1 MIYNSILI
9 QLILTTLNDNA
20 LRHILPINRGLGENK
35 AMLPLIRSVSA
46 PLLSLLFLMM
56 GSGLF
61 NTFVSIR
68 LEMEGY
74 SNEMIGLVTSAL
86 YLGILIGSLRIDR
99 WVSAVGHIRA
109 FVVLASIMT
118 LLVIFQSF
126 WMNPW
131 YWAFLRLLGGVCTA
145 GVFIIIESWLLMQS
159 APNMRG
165 GILSVYLAVLY
176 GALSSGQLLI
186 DVSNPLSVFPFCI
199 TALLVVTS
207 ILPVSMRK
215 TCQPKIEQST
225 RLSLI
230 QMYRISPLGFIGGI
244 ISGMVLAAIYG
255 LVPIYAH
262 DIGMSVSQ
270 IGAFMAVLI
279 FGGFSLQWP
288 VGRWADKGD
297 RRRVIKTISFVTTVL
312 ALCLAVAEQTWL
324 LFILAWLFGGFSFT
338 LYPVAMA
345 HACERVKE
353 SEIVA
358 ATGGFVLSYGIGAV
372 AGPLLAPIAMG
383 LFGPSG
389 VFYFIAAISTI
400 LGLIGLRRPAPA
412 IIDK

>member
-1 MIYNSILI
+1 
-9 QLILTTLNDNA
+9 
-20 LRHILPINRGLGENK
+20 
-35 AMLPLIRSVSA
+35 MLPLIRSVSA

-68 LEMEGY
+68 LEIEGY
-74 SNEMIGLVTSAL
+74 GPEVVGLVTSAL
-86 YLGILIGSLRIDR
+86 YLGVLLGSLRIDR

-109 FVVLASIMT
+109 FVVLATVLT
-118 LLVIFQSF
+118 LLALLQSL

-131 YWAFLRLLGGVCTA
+131 YWAILRLFGGVCTA
-145 GVFIIIESWLLMQS
+145 GVFIVIESWLLMQA

-165 GILSVYLAVLY
+165 GILSLYLAVLY

-186 DVSNPLSVFPFCI
+186 NASDPHGVYPFCI
-199 TALLVVTS
+199 TAFFVAIS
-207 ILPVSMRK
+207 ILPVCVR
-215 TCQPKIEQST
+215 TTVEPKIEQSA
-225 RLSLI
+225 RLSLA

-244 ISGMVLAAIYG
+244 ISGMILAVIYG
-255 LVPIYAH
+255 LLPVYANE
-262 DIGMSVSQ
+262 IGMTVSE
-270 IGAFMAVLI
+270 IGAFMAVVI

-297 RRRVIKTISFVTTVL
+297 RRQVIKTISFITAFL
-312 ALCLAVAEQTWL
+312 ALSIAFTEQRWL
-324 LFILAWLFGGFSFT
+324 LFTLACIFGGFSFT

-353 SEIVA
+353 NEIVA
-358 ATGGFVLSYGIGAV
+358 ATGGFVLSYGMGAV
-372 AGPLLAPIAMG
+372 AGPLLAPIAMD
-383 LFGPSG
+383 LLGPSG
-389 VFYFIAAISTI
+389 VFYFIAAISSI

-412 IIDK
+412 AIDE

>member
-1 MIYNSILI
+1 
-9 QLILTTLNDNA
+9 
-20 LRHILPINRGLGENK
+20 
-35 AMLPLIRSVSA
+35 MLPLIRSVSA

-61 NTFVSIR
+61 NTFISIR

-74 SNEMIGLVTSAL
+74 GPEMVGLVTSAL
-86 YLGILIGSLRIDR
+86 YLGILLGSLRMDR

-109 FVVLASIMT
+109 FVVLATVLT
-118 LLVIFQSF
+118 LLVLLQSL

-131 YWAFLRLLGGVCTA
+131 YWACLRIFGGVCTA
-145 GVFIIIESWLLMQS
+145 GVFIVIESWLLMQA

-165 GILSVYLAVLY
+165 GVLSIYLAVLY
-176 GALSSGQLLI
+176 GALSSGQLFI
-186 DVSNPLSVFPFCI
+186 NASDPHGVYPFCI
-199 TALLVVTS
+199 TAFFVAIS
-207 ILPVSMRK
+207 ILPVCVR
-215 TCQPKIEQST
+215 TTVEPKIEQSA
-225 RLSLI
+225 RLTLRE
-230 QMYRISPLGFIGGI
+230 MYRISPLGFIGGI
-244 ISGMVLAAIYG
+244 ISGMVLAVIYG
-255 LVPIYAH
+255 LLPVYANE
-262 DIGMSVSQ
+262 IGMTVSE

-297 RRRVIKTISFVTTVL
+297 RRRVIKTISFITAVL
-312 ALCLAVAEQTWL
+312 ALSIAFTEQRWL
-324 LFILAWLFGGFSFT
+324 LFILAFIFGGFSFT

-353 SEIVA
+353 NEIVA

-372 AGPLLAPIAMG
+372 AGPLLAPIAMD
-383 LFGPSG
+383 LFGASG
-389 VFYFIAAISTI
+389 VFYFIAAISLT

-412 IIDK
+412 AIDE